1 MKDLSLKMII
11 VVSASVLM
19 AFTTI
24 SNMMGSN
31 VSVLQVLTY
40 PIIMHEIE
48 IEAPVM
54 VIDEASF
61 ASSHELFLDALG
73 FRESSNDYQAVN
85 RFGYLGKYQ
94 FGRTTLNKL
103 GYDNISNREFL
114 SDPDVQEQAMQD
126 LLKHNADILEELI
139 LKYDGSIVHGIE
151 VTQSGILAAAHLAGP
166 RNVKKWFRSGKDFQD
181 GLGTKM
187 SSYLK
192 KFSGYELDLP

>member
-11 VVSASVLM
+11 VAAASVLM

-24 SNMMGSN
+24 SKMMGSD

-40 PIIMHEIE
+40 PVILHEID

-54 VIDEASF
+54 VIDEATF
-61 ASSHELFLDALG
+61 ASSHDLFLDALG

-85 RFGYLGKYQ
+85 RYGYLGRYQ

-114 SDPDVQEQAMQD
+114 SDPNVQEQAMQD
-126 LLKHNADILEELI
+126 LLEHNADILEEII

-151 VTQSGILAAAHLAGP
+151 ITQSGILAAAHLAGP
-166 RNVKKWFRSGKDFQD
+166 SKVKKWFRSGKDFQD

-187 SSYLK
+187 TSYLK